1 MSVQI
6 QLDDNKSSYTN
17 LDFINGRI
25 VLSLDHDES
34 ISAVV
39 VKLGESKSAIERAQG
54 TGRYPRSTLVT
65 KMINGLGFNGKGWQQ
80 RSTIFYM
87 KSVKCFQT
95 KIRLQE
101 VERRQILFIP

>member
-17 LDFINGRI
+17 LDFINWRI
-25 VLSLDHDES
+25 VLSLDHNES

-39 VKLGESKSAIERAQG
+39 VKLEGESKSAIERAQG

-65 KMINGLGFNGKGWQQ
+65 KMINGPGFNGKGWQQ
-80 RSTIFYM
+80 RSTIFYADRGI
-87 KSVKCFQT
+87 K
-95 KIRLQE
+95 
-101 VERRQILFIP
+101 